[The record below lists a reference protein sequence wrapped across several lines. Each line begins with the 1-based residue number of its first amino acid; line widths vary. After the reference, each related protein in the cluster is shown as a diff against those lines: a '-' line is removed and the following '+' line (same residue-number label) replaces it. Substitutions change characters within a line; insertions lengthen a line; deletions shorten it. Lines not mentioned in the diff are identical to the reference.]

1 MLSIS
6 PRAGVRPLLLASTA
20 ALGLLV
26 AGGAGLAASG
36 EAMLRTAES
45 ACLDA
50 AAQQGWQRDLA
61 KVVSS
66 RAIDADKVEVIFD
79 LSRDGRNTARLTCP
93 FSAKE
98 GVMGKLASVSK
109 KLGGDTKRNDFG
121 KDFTKSMSTAGD
133 AGSPVDRARGWW
145 LLLPVG
151 ITAACWAF
159 LHSREGDAA

>member
-1 MLSIS
+1 MFIDSL
-6 PRAGVRPLLLASTA
+6 RTGARPFLLASAA

-26 AGGAGLAASG
+26 SGGVGLAASS
-36 EAMLRTAES
+36 EEMVRTAEA

-50 AAQQGWQRDLA
+50 AVAQGWQRDMA

-66 RAIDADKVEVIFD
+66 RAIDADKVELVFD
-79 LSRDGRNTARLTCP
+79 LSRDGKNTARLTCP
-93 FSAKE
+93 FSAKQ
-98 GVMGKLASVSK
+98 GVMGKLAAAGEK
-109 KLGGDTKRNDFG
+109 IGADTKRTDFG

-151 ITAACWAF
+151 VAAACWGF
-159 LHSREGDAA
+159 LRSREGDAA